1 MVEVLQAKESVG
13 VVQGSGGVMD
23 GARANDDEEATLRIR
38 ALDAGDDF
46 MAGIDDGGLGV
57 LGLGQGE

>member
-1 MVEVLQAKESVG
+1 
-13 VVQGSGGVMD
+13 MD

-38 ALDAGDDF
+38 ALDTGNDF

-57 LGLGQGE
+57 VGLGKGK

>member
-1 MVEVLQAKESVG
+1 
-13 VVQGSGGVMD
+13 MD